1 MTLTLLVKN
10 GRVVNPAK
18 KQDELCDIYIEDGII
33 RAMGPHLSLQ
43 ADDTLDASGL
53 TVTPGLI
60 DMHVHLRQP
69 GQSGKE
75 TLDSGTAAAAAV
87 PLSRVSL
94 PDCPGWRKCTCMSI
108 NPGVTV
114 NPEASNVSSACR
126 DKCGPIAR
134 MIPSSI

>member
-75 TLDSGTAAAAAV
+75 TLDSGTAA
-87 PLSRVSL
+87 L
-94 PDCPGWRKCTCMSI
+94 PGWLR
-108 NPGVTV
+108 
-114 NPEASNVSSACR
+114 CR
-126 DKCGPIAR
+126 IR
-134 MIPSSI
+134 VPSLIRH